1 MSVDRRRKLVEPKH
15 PKLSIVAQCRL
26 VGISRSGMYHK
37 PAPETALN
45 LELMAIIDK
54 QFMETPWYGSR
65 QMARHLRRLGHVVG
79 RKRIRRLMAK
89 MGLVPIYQQPR
100 TTIPHP
106 EHKKYRYLLKDMV
119 IDKPNQVWCSDI
131 TYIPMRKG
139 FLYLVAVMDWATRK
153 VLSWKLSSSMEADFC
168 IEALQEAMVTYGKPA
183 IFNTDQGS
191 QFTCPGFVDV
201 LLEAKVQVSMD
212 GKGRWMDNVF
222 IERLWRSLKYECV
235 YIHAFE
241 TGTELRQGLGKWIDY
256 YNADRPHS
264 KFGGATPNEA
274 YSKIDAQPDPGLTP
288 DQAEPELKLAA

>member
-1 MSVDRRRKLVEPKH
+1 M
-15 PKLSIVAQCRL
+15 
-26 VGISRSGMYHK
+26 
-37 PAPETALN
+37 
-45 LELMAIIDK
+45 
-54 QFMETPWYGSR
+54 
-65 QMARHLRRLGHVVG
+65 G
-79 RKRIRRLMAK
+79 RKRIRRLIAK
-89 MGLVPIYQQPR
+89 IGLVPIYQQPR

-106 EHKKYRYLLKDMV
+106 EHKKYKYLLKDMV
-119 IDKPNQVWCSDI
+119 INKPNQVWCSDI

-168 IEALQEAMVTYGKPA
+168 IEALNEAMAEYGKPT

-201 LLEAKVQVSMD
+201 LLDAQIQVSMD
-212 GKGRWMDNVF
+212 GKGGWMDNVF

-241 TGTELRQGLGKWIDY
+241 TGTELRAGLNKWISY
-256 YNADRPHS
+256 YNTDRPHS
-264 KFGGATPNEA
+264 KLGGATPNEA

-288 DQAEPELKLAA
+288 DQAEPELKRAA